1 MGLRLVDPGNF
12 VQTSDTTGIVV
23 ITTLNP
29 ITVIF
34 IIPEDDVPKILP
46 EALVNKNIQVEAYD
60 RQQNKLLATGRLLTI
75 DNQIDT
81 TTGTVK
87 LRAIFDNKNNTLFSN
102 QFVNIKLLV
111 ENLNNATVVSTAAI
125 QHGKNGDFVYLLNTD
140 STVTVQPIKAGVT
153 TGDVTVIQEGLTF
166 GQQVVVEGADK
177 LTSGAKVNITSND
190 KTSDQVKNLTKK
202 T

>member
-1 MGLRLVDPGNF
+1 M
-12 VQTSDTTGIVV
+12 
-23 ITTLNP
+23 
-29 ITVIF
+29 
-34 IIPEDDVPKILP
+34 P

-102 QFVNIKLLV
+102 QFVNIQLLV